1 MTDPWR
7 IAAIVVI
14 ALWALDV
21 VCEKLRRFRP

>member
-1 MTDPWR
+1 MDPWH

-14 ALWALDV
+14 GWWFLDV

>member
-7 IAAIVVI
+7 IVSLIVI
-14 ALWALDV
+14 GLWLIDV